1 MMSDTRGD
9 EGIDKQVCASFLP
22 RGALASFDPKTDAM
36 AAIRLRWQYCLPCPD
51 ASTLIVQVIA
61 FELERFS
68 LDAFSLYDIARPD
81 TIARSVR
88 KRQAEFF
95 FGRLAAR
102 EALRQQSL
110 IPADSSLQIAI
121 GGSREPVW
129 PAAAIGSISHTPH
142 LAAAAVAPLGT
153 WRGIGI
159 DLEHVIDAG
168 SREALLGNV
177 VDCSEL
183 SLLQSICT
191 STGCPLDTL
200 LTIVFSAKESLFK
213 ASFCAVGRY
222 FDFSSAH
229 LVALNIHAGWVRL
242 QLCEHL
248 SSELPVGQLCDIGVG
263 FVDPQ
268 TVITYRVW

>member
-1 MMSDTRGD
+1 MFRPSLAQTERSEELKTSMMSDTRDD
-9 EGIDKQVCASFLP
+9 EGLDEQACASFLA
-22 RGALASFDPKTDAM
+22 RSALASFDTTTYAM
-36 AAIRLRWQYCLPCPD
+36 AAIRMRWQYSLPCPD

-61 FELERFS
+61 FEFERFS
-68 LDAFSLYDIARPD
+68 LDAFSLCDIVCPD

-121 GGSREPVW
+121 GGLREPLW
-129 PAAAIGSISHTPH
+129 PATAIGSISHTPH

-168 SREALLGNV
+168 SREALLSTV
-177 VDCSEL
+177 VDRSEL

-191 STGCPLDTL
+191 STDYPL
-200 LTIVFSAKESLFK
+200 
-213 ASFCAVGRY
+213 
-222 FDFSSAH
+222 
-229 LVALNIHAGWVRL
+229 
-242 QLCEHL
+242 
-248 SSELPVGQLCDIGVG
+248 
-263 FVDPQ
+263 
-268 TVITYRVW
+268 